1 MTNPGLINLD
11 FADVQSVMR
20 GMGTAMLGTGTA
32 SGEDRAKV
40 AAEQALSNPL
50 LGNDGAIKTAKGMIV
65 NICGGADLTLFEVD
79 EAAGRLMDGIE
90 DENANI
96 IFGSAYDSSLEG
108 SIRVSLVATGIE
120 AE

>member
-40 AAEQALSNPL
+40 SE
-50 LGNDGAIKTAKGMIV
+50 
-65 NICGGADLTLFEVD
+65 
-79 EAAGRLMDGIE
+79 
-90 DENANI
+90 
-96 IFGSAYDSSLEG
+96 
-108 SIRVSLVATGIE
+108 
-120 AE
+120 